1 LELDWDEA
9 KRQKTLAERN
19 VDILYAA
26 GIFEGRVL
34 TRRDERDYDGEV
46 RLISIGMVDGDCFVV
61 VHTQRNAMTRL
72 ITAWRGGR
80 DERRRYQASNPG

>member
-1 LELDWDEA
+1 MELDWDEP
-9 KRQKTLAERN
+9 KRQKTLAERK

-34 TRRDERDYDGEV
+34 TRQDERDYDGEI
-46 RLISIGMVDGDCFVV
+46 RLISTGMVDGDCFVV
-61 VHTQRNAMTRL
+61 VHTQRGAVTRL

-80 DERRRYQASNPG
+80 DERRRYQAGNPG